1 MSEYKHPKGTLYWGL
16 LTGNSLLGKNFFR
29 TCSPFQPDKFSQYP
43 VASKESWTT
52 DVKSGNSSLRP
63 FKSLCVLTCSFL
75 LFADLIIVSPLIAPA
90 QAQKASSA
98 VGRGY
103 ALLKK
108 GWVNDA
114 IAAFQQALKQQ
125 PESLQAKLGLAIA
138 YNRAGKIELAWNSY
152 QQVLAQDPNNQGAL
166 KIVGIMATYRPEWNV
181 KGIQALT
188 TLLNQ
193 NPNDSDARSYR
204 ALLYSYQQRL
214 SESLSDYKIVLAN
227 NPSQEAVI
235 GGAQAYSY
243 SENFPQA
250 LELFNRYRSS
260 GKSITG
266 YAAVAYGRTLR
277 ETGNVTGAV
286 QVLEAQLQRSKTL
299 DGLAIETRK
308 ELSVAYLANQQT
320 RPAIAVLEPLQGRPD
335 ALLPLARSLNEI
347 RKRTNNPTL
356 TQQVINLYRQALAN
370 NPNPSPVLVREVA
383 DVFTAFPEGRQTAL
397 QLYRQIA
404 VQYPND
410 KSLIV
415 QQIALE
421 NQLGILA
428 KNDLKQRLAQA
439 LQPLPTDRVELQK
452 LANALVNID
461 SPDPEF
467 LPLYQNILQAG
478 VNTPFLN
485 FRVAQMYVQRNDLNN
500 ARQALAAYTATPE
513 GTKDIAPQ
521 LLAAEIE
528 RREGSLDAS
537 AQRYQAVLTSKP
549 DNDITDTALRGLGG
563 VRLQQ
568 KRFDEAL
575 AVYDQLIARNPQDVT
590 TQLGRTSVAYQARK
604 ISQAEA
610 EAVLNNWLATQR
622 ATNTPPELYS
632 LVGVLPAQAQREALY
647 TYLAQVDPSYLPVQ
661 LHLVQVLAERNPGL
675 AQARVKQL
683 IARLPNTPNSY
694 LIKGELARIVGDY
707 KQASSAYENILAQ
720 QPDNIDALSALGG
733 IRFQQG
739 RFDSA
744 QQIYNQVLAQKPDD
758 TQTRRAL
765 AGLSAILDQPLTALA
780 QLEQLQIEQG
790 TQGGTD
796 ADVSRQMQQIQE
808 DFLLRRGFQPA
819 WEDPQRRGK

>member
-1 MSEYKHPKGTLYWGL
+1 MSKHKHGKGTGDWGL
-16 LTGNSLLGKNFFR
+16 GKKVFPCPFFF
-29 TCSPFQPDKFSQYP
+29 P
-43 VASKESWTT
+43 
-52 DVKSGNSSLRP
+52 GNSSLRP
-63 FKSLCVLTCSFL
+63 FKSLCVLTSSFL
-75 LFADLIIVSPLIAPA
+75 LFTYPVIVLPFGSIAPA

-114 IAAFQQALKQQ
+114 IAAFQKALKQEPQ
-125 PESLQAKLGLAIA
+125 SLQARLGLAIA
-138 YNRAGKIELAWNSY
+138 YNRAGKIVDAWNSY

-188 TLLNQ
+188 TLLNR
-193 NPNDSDARSYR
+193 NPNDFDARSYR
-204 ALLYSYQQRL
+204 ALLYAYQQRL
-214 SESLSDYKIVLAN
+214 SESIADYKIVLAN
-227 NPSQEAVI
+227 NPSSEAVI
-235 GGAQAYSY
+235 GAAQAYSY

-260 GKSITG
+260 GKSISG

-277 ETGNVTGAV
+277 ETGNPGGAV
-286 QVLEAQLQRSKTL
+286 KVLEAQLQRSKKL
-299 DGLAIETRK
+299 DELAIETRK
-308 ELSVAYLANQQT
+308 ELAVAYLANEQT
-320 RPAIAVLEPLQGRPD
+320 TQALAVLDPLQGRQD
-335 ALLPLARSLNEI
+335 AFLPLARSLNEI

-356 TQQVINLYRQALAN
+356 TQQVLNLYRQTLAN
-370 NPNPSPVLVREVA
+370 NPNPSPALLREVA
-383 DVFTAFPEGRQTAL
+383 DVFTGFPEGRQTAL
-397 QLYRQIA
+397 QLYRQVA

-415 QQIALE
+415 RQIALE
-421 NQLGILA
+421 NQLGIIA
-428 KNDLKQRLAQA
+428 KNDLKQRLALS
-439 LQPLPTDRVELQK
+439 LQPLPTDRVELQQ

-461 SPDPEF
+461 APDPDF
-467 LPLYQNILQAG
+467 LPIYQNILQSG
-478 VNTPFLN
+478 VSTPFLN

-513 GTKDIAPQ
+513 GTKNLAPQ

-537 AQRYQAVLTSKP
+537 AKRYQAVLISKP
-549 DNDITDTALRGLGG
+549 DNDITDAALRGLGG

-575 AVYDQLIARNPQDVT
+575 AVYDQLITRNPQDVT
-590 TQLGRTSVAYQARK
+590 TQLGRTSIAYQARR
-604 ISQAEA
+604 ISQGEA
-610 EAVLNNWLATQR
+610 EAVLDNWLATQR

-632 LVGVLPAQAQREALY
+632 LVGVLPAQARREALY
-647 TYLAQVDPSYLPVQ
+647 NYLAEVDPNYLPVQ
-661 LHLVQVLAERNPGL
+661 LRLVQVLADRNPTL

-683 IARLPNTPNSY
+683 IAKLPNTPNSY
-694 LIKGELARIVGDY
+694 LIQGELARTIGDY

-739 RFDSA
+739 RYDSA
-744 QQIYNQVLAQKPDD
+744 QQIFNQVLSQKPDD
-758 TQTRRAL
+758 TEARRAL
-765 AGLSAILDQPLTALA
+765 AGLNAIFDQPLTALA
-780 QLEQLQIEQG
+780 QLEQLQIQQR
-790 TQGGTD
+790 TQGSTD
-796 ADVSRQMQQIQE
+796 ADISRQMQEIQE
-808 DFLLRRGFQPA
+808 DFLQRRGFQPP
-819 WEDPQRRGK
+819 WEDPQRRGR

>member
-1 MSEYKHPKGTLYWGL
+1 MKKRGKGGEGERGRKKNYSPK
-16 LTGNSLLGKNFFR
+16 
-29 TCSPFQPDKFSQYP
+29 SPFVFLSPCLFI
-43 VASKESWTT
+43 
-52 DVKSGNSSLRP
+52 SLSP
-63 FKSLCVLTCSFL
+63 CLPLPL
-75 LFADLIIVSPLIAPA
+75 SPLYPLPLFSIAPA

-114 IAAFQQALKQQ
+114 IAAFQKALKQEPQ
-125 PESLQAKLGLAIA
+125 SLQARLGLAIA
-138 YNRAGKIELAWNSY
+138 YNRAGKITDAWNSY

-188 TLLNQ
+188 TLLNL
-193 NPNDSDARSYR
+193 NPNDFDALSYR
-204 ALLYSYQQRL
+204 ALLYAYQQRL
-214 SESLSDYKIVLAN
+214 SESIADYKIVLAN
-227 NPSQEAVI
+227 NPSSEAVI
-235 GGAQAYSY
+235 GAAQAYSY

-250 LELFNRYRSS
+250 LELFNRYRST

-277 ETGNVTGAV
+277 ETGNPAGAV
-286 QVLEAQLQRSKTL
+286 QVLEAQLQRSKSL
-299 DGLAIETRK
+299 DGLAIEIRK
-308 ELSVAYLANQQT
+308 ELGVAYLANQQT
-320 RPAIAVLEPLQGRPD
+320 TQALAVLEPLQGRPD

-356 TQQVINLYRQALAN
+356 TQQVINLYRQTLAN
-370 NPNPSPVLVREVA
+370 NPNPSPALLREVA
-383 DVFTAFPEGRQTAL
+383 DVFTGFPEGRQTAL
-397 QLYRQIA
+397 QLYRQVA

-415 QQIALE
+415 REIALE
-421 NQLGILA
+421 NQLGIIT
-428 KNDLKQRLAQA
+428 KNDLKQRLAEA
-439 LQPLPTDRVELQK
+439 LQPLPADRVELQQ

-461 SPDPEF
+461 APDPEF
-467 LPLYQNILQAG
+467 LPIYLNILQGG
-478 VNTPFLN
+478 VSTPFLN

-513 GTKDIAPQ
+513 GTKNLAPQ

-528 RREGSLDAS
+528 RREGNLDAS
-537 AQRYQAVLTSKP
+537 AQRYQAVLRSKP
-549 DNDITDTALRGLGG
+549 DSEKSFAGVPPVVGTFQDNDITDAALRGLGG
-563 VRLQQ
+563 VRVQQ

-590 TQLGRTSVAYQARK
+590 TQLGRTSIAYQARR
-604 ISQAEA
+604 ISQAQA
-610 EAVLNNWLATQR
+610 EAVLDNWLATQK

-632 LVGVLPAQAQREALY
+632 LVGVLPAQTQREALY
-647 TYLAQVDPSYLPVQ
+647 NYLAQVDPNYLPVQ
-661 LHLVQVLAERNPGL
+661 LRLVQVLAERNPKQ

-683 IARLPNTPNSY
+683 IAKLPNTPSSY
-694 LIKGELARIVGDY
+694 LIQAELARTIGDY

-744 QQIYNQVLAQKPDD
+744 QQIYNQVLAQKPND
-758 TQTRRAL
+758 TTTRRAL
-765 AGLSAILDQPLTALA
+765 ADLNAIFDQPLTALA
-780 QLEQLQIEQG
+780 QLEQLQIQQG
-790 TQGGTD
+790 TQGSTD
-796 ADVSRQMQQIQE
+796 ADVSRRMQEIQE
-808 DFLLRRGFQPA
+808 DFLQRRGFQPS
-819 WEDPQRRGK
+819 WEDSRRRGR